1 MLFDSAPSKERLFLF
16 MGAVSGFLAVA
27 LGAFGEHALWERLS
41 SDRLAI
47 FETAARYQM
56 FHSLALVM
64 TGMVVTRR
72 IGRAAPAAG
81 WLFAAGIVLFCGSL
95 YLLALSGARWWGAVT
110 PLGGLSW
117 LAAWVLLAFS
127 GARGRMQVAAVE
139 EPRIEGPGD

>member
-16 MGAVSGFLAVA
+16 LGAVSGFLAVA
-27 LGAFGEHALWERLS
+27 FGAFGEHALWERLS

-64 TGMVVTRR
+64 TGLVVTRR

-81 WLFAAGIVLFCGSL
+81 WLFAVGIVLFCGSL

-110 PLGGLSW
+110 PLGGLAW
-117 LAAWVLLAFS
+117 LAAWALLAFS
-127 GARGRMQVAAVE
+127 GMRARLQVAAVE